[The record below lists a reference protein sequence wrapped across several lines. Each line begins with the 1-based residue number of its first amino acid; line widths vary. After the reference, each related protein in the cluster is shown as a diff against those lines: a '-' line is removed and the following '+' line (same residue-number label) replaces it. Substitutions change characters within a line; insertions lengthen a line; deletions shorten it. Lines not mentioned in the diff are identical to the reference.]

1 MDHCCC
7 WWCTYPIEGE
17 NFKLPYKMDRSGKY
31 HVMGNF
37 CSWECMKTYNM
48 HENRM
53 KFGEIQTFITSMRLK
68 RYGKIM
74 RLGCAP
80 DRYSLKKFGG
90 LLDIKEFRSNYGA
103 HPPTLTMPDTQHFLH
118 ELVEK
123 KPYVNTDVVTDGQ
136 RLGMI
141 KGSSGKAETLRLK
154 RPTPIKRD
162 TNNLESALG
171 LVRRTKECM

>member
-1 MDHCCC
+1 METCC

-17 NFKLPYKMDRSGKY
+17 VFKLPYKMERSGKY

-53 KFGEIQTFITSMRLK
+53 KFGEIQTFVTSMRLK
-68 RYGKIM
+68 RYGKIT

-80 DRYSLKKFGG
+80 NRYCLKKFGG
-90 LLDIKEFRSNYGA
+90 DLSIEEFRSKCGA
-103 HPPTLTMPDTQHFLH
+103 NPPTILMPDMEHFLH
-118 ELVEK
+118 DLVEK
-123 KPYVNTDVVTDGQ
+123 TSYIKKDNFTDGQ

-154 RPTPIKRD
+154 RPVPIKRE

-171 LVRRTKECM
+171 IVRTPKECM